1 MPTNISDFI
10 AQAQK
15 SGFSRPNFFEVVVGF
30 PQKLGGAGSN
40 GRLVTFFCKNASLPA
55 YNILSSRIT
64 EEFMPYEAPYG
75 AMLEDVQLEFYVDES
90 YIVRDLFAKW
100 ANLVYDQKTA
110 KLGYQDDYKGNIIIS
125 QLNRN
130 LVPTYFVNLTTAF
143 PRNISPITLD
153 RSQNDAVTTMTVTFS
168 YKYLE
173 TEGTAPSLNPL
184 TQELGQGMFS
194 GQIGSTIS
202 SLIGGQ
208 SAVTKDVFS
217 GLNDLG
223 KTYVSLS
230 RAMNILSPADQSSVR
245 AGDFTGILA
254 DTRTNINPW
263 SNLQIQNYR
272 ATRVS

>member
-30 PQKLGGAGSN
+30 PQSLSGAGSN
-40 GRLVTFFCKNASLPA
+40 GRLITFFCKTAALPS
-55 YNILSSRIT
+55 YNILSTRII
-64 EEFMPYEAPYG
+64 EEYMPYEAPYG
-75 AMLEDVQLEFYVDES
+75 AMLEDVQLEFYVDEN
-90 YIVRDLFAKW
+90 YIVRDLFAAW
-100 ANLVYDQKTA
+100 ANMVYSQKNATV
-110 KLGYQDDYKGNIIIS
+110 GYQDEYKGEIIIS

-130 LVPTYFVNLTTAF
+130 LVPTYSVKLMTAY
-143 PRNISPITLD
+143 PKQVSPIAFD
-153 RSQNDAVTTMTVTFS
+153 RSQNDTVSTMTVTFA

-173 TEGTAPSLNPL
+173 TEGNSASSPL

-208 SAVTKDVFS
+208 STVTKDVFG
-217 GLNDLG
+217 GLNDLN

-230 RAMNILSPADQSSVR
+230 RAMDILSPTDQASVR
-245 AGDFTGILA
+245 ASDFAGILA
-254 DTRTNINPW
+254 DTRTQINPW
-263 SNLQIQNYR
+263 SGIQIQNYR